1 MDKELM
7 GLPIWRVYILH
18 RAGESEIQTD
28 GFDGSLA
35 ADQVIRNMPHICSL
49 RSGQGSTGSTEL
61 IGSIRKLARKAGTIR
76 KSWECIEKSRQ
87 QPQEIALGVAEKI
100 ESMKAGKGLEWR
112 LPLPEWMTDGLVR
125 GSCTE
130 FGFSR
135 WDSDDLENP
144 KFLRMREHS
153 LLCG

>member
-7 GLPIWRVYILH
+7 GLPIWKVSILH

-28 GFDGSLA
+28 GFDGYLA

-49 RSGQGSTGSTEL
+49 RSGQGSTEL
-61 IGSIRKLARKAGTIR
+61 IGSIRKLARRTGTIR

-100 ESMKAGKGLEWR
+100 ESDESWQRPRMET
-112 LPLPEWMTDGLVR
+112 PLA
-125 GSCTE
+125 
-130 FGFSR
+130 
-135 WDSDDLENP
+135 
-144 KFLRMREHS
+144 
-153 LLCG
+153 